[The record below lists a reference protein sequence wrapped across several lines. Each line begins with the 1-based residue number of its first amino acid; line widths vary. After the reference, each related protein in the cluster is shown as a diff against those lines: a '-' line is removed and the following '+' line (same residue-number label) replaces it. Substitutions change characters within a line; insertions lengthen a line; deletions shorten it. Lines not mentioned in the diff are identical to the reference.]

1 MHLRAILPMAR
12 ISFLHELSVY
22 SLSWKGG
29 IVRRLLNKQS
39 GDSKAMSIF
48 LLAIALVILLC
59 FWKIGLP
66 YLSYMRLSTFV
77 TETVNYDRQNYVL
90 DANMM
95 RSMVDRVYNQALE
108 LNLPISEKSIQI
120 EREDERAV
128 MSIDY
133 IQPVDMILFQFNMK
147 MSIKRVSEGIG
158 F

>member
-1 MHLRAILPMAR
+1 MRLRVSLPMAW
-12 ISFLHELSVY
+12 ISFYHELSVY
-22 SLSWKGG
+22 LPRWRGG
-29 IVRRLLNKQS
+29 TVRRLLNKQS

-48 LLAIALVILLC
+48 LLIVVLIILLC
-59 FWKIGLP
+59 LWKIGLP
-66 YLSYMRLSTFV
+66 YLGYMRLSTFV

-95 RSMVDRVYNQALE
+95 RSMVDRVYNQAIE

-147 MSIKRVSEGIG
+147 MKIERVSEGIG